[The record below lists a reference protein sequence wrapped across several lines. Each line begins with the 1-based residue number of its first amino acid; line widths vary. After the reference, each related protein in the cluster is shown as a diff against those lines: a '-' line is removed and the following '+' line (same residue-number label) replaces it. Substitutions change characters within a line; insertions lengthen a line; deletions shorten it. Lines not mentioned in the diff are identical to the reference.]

1 MNILETLAALG
12 GAKERF
18 ESATVKVKQ
27 AAIKGLLARDAIGAM
42 VTGSIYLVIGGTAY
56 GLTTYIHPAAAAV
69 VTGAGILLTISCSVY
84 FATKSSKKT
93 S

>member
-27 AAIKGLLARDAIGAM
+27 AAVKGLLARDAAGAL
-42 VTGSIYLVIGGTAY
+42 VTGSIFLVIGGTAF
-56 GLTTYIHPAAAAV
+56 GMATFIHPAAAAV
-69 VTGAGILLTISCSVY
+69 ITGTGILMTIGILAY
-84 FATKSSKKT
+84 FATKSPNKD
-93 S
+93 